1 MDTANG
7 GIASQKQIVI
17 TMKISTEF
25 SEGVFTLTSYH
36 ITETD
41 EETQVEEDAEE
52 APPEL
57 EEGVKSTD
65 SQFGDR
71 R

>member
-1 MDTANG
+1 
-7 GIASQKQIVI
+7 
-17 TMKISTEF
+17 MKISTEF